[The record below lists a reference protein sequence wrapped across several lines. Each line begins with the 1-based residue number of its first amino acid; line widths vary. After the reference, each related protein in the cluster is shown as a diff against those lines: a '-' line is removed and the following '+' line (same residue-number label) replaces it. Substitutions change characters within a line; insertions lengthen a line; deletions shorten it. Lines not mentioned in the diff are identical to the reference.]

1 LLSTEI
7 LKFLDVIPK
16 VIAKDRRGEE
26 SEFEDFDGHI
36 RDEV

>member
-7 LKFLDVIPK
+7 LKFLDVIPE
-16 VIAKDRRGEE
+16 VIAKDRRGE